1 MEESIF
7 FDDVRSLFALIDR
20 GIYNLIALFYNT
32 LMEIANMEIIQA
44 TELDEFATR
53 IYGFIGIVMFFKV
66 SFSLINYIV
75 NPDSMSDKTSGAG
88 NLIKKILIVFVL
100 IIIVPFCFDFLYD
113 TQSAILEDNVIPKL
127 ILGVSSSGE
136 TTDYS
141 DKKLKI
147 QIDPDYC
154 VDDAGKKI
162 YAKAE
167 GVADFV
173 ALATFR
179 PFFQIDDSHTAN
191 DFTRI
196 KKKYCQ
202 KSASSVSKLLK
213 SEIVY
218 NAPHKTGSSTHV
230 YVVDYNIIVS
240 TIVGIVVALLFL
252 SFCFDAATRTIKLL
266 FLEIIAPVAI
276 ISYVEPNSSKN
287 GIFSK
292 WLNEVKNTW
301 LSLFIRLA
309 AVFFGIYIITM
320 FNKVAGSS
328 IWVTIFVIIGALI
341 FAKQL
346 PKLIES
352 MLGIKVDGGLQLNPF
367 KKVENEAL
375 GMKGFS
381 TLPGK
386 VGAAAGGAALAATG
400 AAIGHYR
407 AKKAFNEKQ
416 GAIDKKLSE
425 ADSAKR
431 RIEEAKTRELQ
442 NARFTSDY
450 DAAIQRYN
458 RRMEQYEA
466 QYGGN
471 YRRDLYEQRSKNEK
485 EYYDKFSNRHAIA
498 AGFMETFRGTRMGFQ
513 KGGKNPSEVISNSV
527 SAAKG
532 AAKEKNDHD
541 IFTIKRR
548 MDDFVSDIAGIK
560 NESGTTSIYKK
571 EIKTTNEELK
581 DISNFLDQINHTIS
595 GVREK
600 APQAITITKDGD
612 GHNVM
617 RTVDNFDYE
626 GVLNMTR
633 GQLDSVISQ
642 YESLRADEK
651 AANKRLAEL
660 NESLTLN
667 KDK

>member
-1 MEESIF
+1 M
-7 FDDVRSLFALIDR
+7 
-20 GIYNLIALFYNT
+20 
-32 LMEIANMEIIQA
+32 
-44 TELDEFATR
+44 
-53 IYGFIGIVMFFKV
+53 
-66 SFSLINYIV
+66 
-75 NPDSMSDKTSGAG
+75 
-88 NLIKKILIVFVL
+88 FVL

-127 ILGVSSSGE
+127 ILGVSPSGE

-141 DKKLKI
+141 DKALKI

-154 VDDAGKKI
+154 VDDDGKKI

-179 PFFQIDDSHTAN
+179 PFFQIDDEHTPN
-191 DFTRI
+191 DFAGI

-240 TIVGIVVALLFL
+240 TVVGIVVALLFL

-309 AVFFGIYIITM
+309 AVFFAIYIITM

-352 MLGIKVDGGLQLNPF
+352 ILGIKVDGALNLNPF
-367 KKVENEAL
+367 KKIENEAL

-381 TLPGK
+381 SVPGK
-386 VGAAAGGAALAATG
+386 IGAAAGGAALSATG

-407 AKKAFNEKQ
+407 AKKAFDEKQ
-416 GAIDKKLSE
+416 RPIDEKLKYME
-425 ADSAKR
+425 DKRNMRR
-431 RIEEAKTRELQ
+431 RIEEARTRELQ
-442 NARFTSDY
+442 NAKNNYDYYATEQRYKERLAQFEQKFSEDY
-450 DAAIQRYN
+450 DTRELNSQK
-458 RRMEQYEA
+458 
-466 QYGGN
+466 
-471 YRRDLYEQRSKNEK
+471 SKNEK

-498 AGFMETFRGTRMGFQ
+498 AGVMETLRGTKMGFQ
-513 KGGKNPSEVISNSV
+513 KGGKNPVEVINNSV
-527 SAAKG
+527 AAAKYS
-532 AAKEKNDHD
+532 AKEKNDHD
-541 IFTIKRR
+541 IFSNRRR
-548 MDDFVSDIAGIK
+548 MEDFMTDIGGIK
-560 NESGTTSIYKK
+560 NESGTTSVLKK
-571 EIKTTNEELK
+571 EIKATNDKLQN
-581 DISNFLDQINHTIS
+581 ISNSLSQINHS
-595 GVREK
+595 LGQLPVG
-600 APQAITITKDGD
+600 AIQRFIDGNGD
-612 GHNVM
+612 SRV
-617 RTVDNFDYE
+617 RTVDNFDYSAIGTTREAVE
-626 GVLNMTR
+626 GLINDYNEIFNA
-633 GQLDSVISQ
+633 Q
-642 YESLRADEK
+642 K
-651 AANKRLAEL
+651 ATNKRLAEL
-660 NESLTLN
+660 NDSVTLN